1 MPYYRTRVGSASP
14 KAYRLRQGRWGLEQN
29 FELLIK
35 KGKIILRRKCY
46 RYFDPSREPEA
57 VYVKKKKNLVMF
69 PHWKRI
75 EVFLNAMKS
84 PQDIVQ
90 YWPTFQ
96 QLATL
101 ARKKQV

>member
-1 MPYYRTRVGSASP
+1 
-14 KAYRLRQGRWGLEQN
+14 
-29 FELLIK
+29 
-35 KGKIILRRKCY
+35 
-46 RYFDPSREPEA
+46 
-57 VYVKKKKNLVMF
+57 MF

-75 EVFLNAMKS
+75 EVFLNAMES